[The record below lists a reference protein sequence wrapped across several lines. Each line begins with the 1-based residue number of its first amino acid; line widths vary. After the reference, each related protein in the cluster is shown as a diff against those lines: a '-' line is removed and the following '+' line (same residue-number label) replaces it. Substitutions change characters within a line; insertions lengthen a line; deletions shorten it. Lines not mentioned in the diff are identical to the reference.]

1 MITKGCA
8 HQSPSC
14 ELCKRRTVYIVTD
27 PESPCGEKKMVFS
40 DELQALR
47 VANDIL
53 NRHSDINVK
62 IETYEVIE

>member
-1 MITKGCA
+1 M
-8 HQSPSC
+8 
-14 ELCKRRTVYIVTD
+14 RVYIVTD
-27 PESPCGEKKMVFS
+27 PESPCGERKMVFS